1 MNFKKLGI
9 IIQRE
14 YLNKVKKK
22 SFLLITFLAPIFFAA
37 IAILPTV
44 IMMATK
50 EETKKVGVV
59 DRSGIVLPFLESN
72 ETVEYI
78 DLGATAPVDSI
89 KADFAAWGID
99 VLLSISQLDE
109 ASRSVTADTYSEKP
123 LGMDTGANMEN
134 KINDAVEAYRIESY
148 GIENLEQI
156 MSEVK
161 SNVHVHNYTIDS
173 SGNEQISE
181 SGVYMAVSMILGM
194 MLYMFIA
201 LFSGMVMSSVI
212 EEKSSR
218 VVEVLVSSVKATELM
233 FGKIIGVALV
243 ALTQFLLWIVLTGA
257 IVGIAGSFIGM
268 DKIMSMGSKAGEMA
282 EMTEIGV
289 HPDFGLGDLSTTV
302 EMTGGATV
310 EMTGGAT
317 VEMTGGATVTDSTV
331 AAAADTLATAE
342 PTGMEAIVST
352 LGNLNIGQI
361 LIAFLLFFVFGYLLY
376 ASLFAAIG
384 SAVENEGDTSQLQ
397 LPVTIPL
404 MIGFFVALY
413 AFKAPDSQLVFW
425 FSMIPFTSPIVM
437 LARIPFG
444 VATWE
449 LIVSIVVLILTFI
462 GCAWAS
468 AKIYKV
474 GILMYGKKSTFKDL
488 WKWLKQK

>member
-9 IIQRE
+9 IIERE

-22 SFLLITFLAPIFFAA
+22 SFLLITFLAPVFFAA
-37 IAILPTV
+37 VCILPSV
-44 IMMATK
+44 IMMGAK
-50 EETKKVGVV
+50 EEAKKVGVV
-59 DRSGIVLPFLESN
+59 DRSGIVLPYLESN
-72 ETVEYI
+72 KSIEYV
-78 DLGATAPVDSI
+78 DLGPEAPVDSI
-89 KADFAAWGID
+89 KTSLSAWDID
-99 VLLSISQLDE
+99 VLLSISELDE
-109 ASRSVTADTYSEKP
+109 ATRSLSADTFSEKP
-123 LGMDTGANMEN
+123 LGMDTGEIIEN
-134 KINDAVEAYRIESY
+134 RINDAVEAYRIDSY
-148 GIENLEQI
+148 GIENLESI

-161 SNVHVHNYTIDS
+161 SNIHLHSYTVDE
-173 SGNEQISE
+173 SGKESISE
-181 SGVYMAVSMILGM
+181 SGVYMVVSLVLGM

-243 ALTQFLLWIVLTGA
+243 ALTQFLLWILLTGA
-257 IVGIAGSFIGM
+257 ILGVAVGIMGK
-268 DKIMSMGSKAGEMA
+268 DKLMAMGGETTEMVQMTDMGIHPGDIDLESLQESMTAA
-282 EMTEIGV
+282 
-289 HPDFGLGDLSTTV
+289 P
-302 EMTGGATV
+302 A
-310 EMTGGAT
+310 
-317 VEMTGGATVTDSTV
+317 DS
-331 AAAADTLATAE
+331 LATGE
-342 PTGMEAIVST
+342 PTGMQTVMST
-352 LGNLNIGQI
+352 LGNLNFGLI
-361 LIAFLLFFVFGYLLY
+361 LVVFLIFFIFGYLLY

-384 SAVENEGDTSQLQ
+384 SGVESEGDSTQLQ

-449 LIVSIVVLILTFI
+449 LILSIVLLIGTFI
-462 GCAWAS
+462 ACAWAS

-488 WKWLKQK
+488 LKWLKQK